1 MNLLKE
7 IQINKEKI
15 NELTKEEFQECIKV
29 AKEYYYNKDSLIED
43 NLYDLLE
50 ETFQDKYPNEKIEI
64 GNLPE
69 LKKVSLPY
77 EMYSMNKIKNDSTK
91 LKNYFQK
98 YLGNFVISDKL
109 DGVSALYVNKPM
121 EKKLYTRGNG
131 KIGQDISHLLP
142 FLNLPSSP
150 DCVIRG
156 ELIITK
162 EKFKKY
168 QENYSTGRNFVSSMV
183 NSKNPSP
190 EFISDIDLVFY
201 EVIQPVLL
209 PIQQMNWI
217 QSNNYLFSPFY
228 LLSFSNTVNNDF
240 LKNELLKRKEESIYD
255 IDGIIITHNRIY
267 PRLSKNPSHAFA
279 YKTEMDYQIVK
290 TEVVNV
296 EWNVS
301 KDGLLKPKIKLIP
314 IQINNINIEYVS
326 GYNGFYIESNKIG
339 KGCKVEIIRSGDVIP
354 VIRSILT
361 PAEECIFPQE
371 EYEWDDNHVEL
382 KLKNKEE
389 NKDFLLKEIIYFF
402 KGLKIEKL
410 GGNYIN
416 KLYENGYNSIEKI
429 VLMTEEDI
437 SNLKNISLKTSTQ
450 FYEKINNKIKEITL
464 LELCCLLN
472 IFGRGYSIKK
482 IESIIN
488 VYPSLFDFQ
497 INSNTKMLALEK
509 IKATKLHAKHICDSL
524 LKLED
529 FLKKINKI

>member
-7 IQINKEKI
+7 IQMNKEKI
-15 NELTKEEFQECIKV
+15 NELSKEEFQECIKV
-29 AKEYYYNKDSLIED
+29 AKEYYYNKDSMIED
-43 NLYDLLE
+43 NIYDLLE
-50 ETFQDKYPNEKIEI
+50 EIFQDKYPNEKIDVGI
-64 GNLPE
+64 IPE

-77 EMYSMNKIKNDSTK
+77 EMYSMNKIKNDPTK

-98 YLGNFVISDKL
+98 YLGNFVVSDKL
-109 DGVSALYVNKPM
+109 DGVSALYVNNST

-131 KIGQDISHLLP
+131 KIGQDISNFLP
-142 FLNLPSSP
+142 FLNLPKSM

-168 QENYSTGRNFVSSMV
+168 QDSYSTGRNFVSSMV
-183 NSKNPSP
+183 NSKNPSS
-190 EFISDIDLVFY
+190 ENISDIDLVFY
-201 EVIQPVLL
+201 EVIQPLLL

-217 QSNNYLFSPFY
+217 QSNNYLFSPYY
-228 LLSFSNTVNNDF
+228 LLSFSNSVNNEY
-240 LKNELLKRKEESIYD
+240 LKNELLKRKEESIYE
-255 IDGIIITHNRIY
+255 IDGIIIIHNSIY

-296 EWNVS
+296 DWNVS
-301 KDGLLKPKIKLIP
+301 KDGLLNPKIKLIP

-354 VIRSILT
+354 VIRSIIS
-361 PAEECIFPQE
+361 PAEECIFPEE

-389 NKDFLLKEIIYFF
+389 NKDFLLKEVIYFF

-416 KLYENGYNSIEKI
+416 KLYENGYDTIEKI
-429 VLMTEEDI
+429 LLMSEEDVK
-437 SNLKNISLKTSTQ
+437 NLKNISLKSSTQ
-450 FYEKINNKIKEITL
+450 FYEKINNRIKEITL

-482 IESIIN
+482 IESILN

-497 INSNTKMLALEK
+497 INLNTKMLSLEK
-509 IKATKLHAKHICDSL
+509 IKNTKLHAKHICDSL
-524 LKLED
+524 LKFED
-529 FLKKINKI
+529 FLKNINKI

>member
-15 NELTKEEFQECIKV
+15 NNLTKEEFEECIKV
-29 AKEYYYNKDSLIED
+29 AKEYYYNKNSLID
-43 NLYDLLE
+43 DDIYDLLE
-50 ETFQDKYPNEKIEI
+50 EIFQEKYPTENIEVGI
-64 GNLPE
+64 IPE
-69 LKKVSLPY
+69 IKKVTLPY

-91 LKNYFQK
+91 LKGFFQK
-98 YLGNFVISDKL
+98 YIGNFVVSDKL
-109 DGVSALYVNKPM
+109 DGVSALYINNST

-131 KIGQDISHLLP
+131 KIGQDISNLLP
-142 FLNLPSSP
+142 FLKLPKSP

-168 QENYSTGRNFVSSMV
+168 QESYSTGRNFVSSMV
-183 NSKNPSP
+183 NSKNRNS
-190 EFISDIDLVFY
+190 EYICDIDLVFY
-201 EVIQPVLL
+201 EVINPILT

-217 QSNNYLFSPFY
+217 QTNNYLFSPYY
-228 LLSFSNTVNNDF
+228 LLSFSNSVNNEY
-240 LKNELLKRKEESIYD
+240 LKNELLKRKEESIYE
-255 IDGIIITHNRIY
+255 IDGIIITHNNIY
-267 PRLSKNPSHAFA
+267 PRISKNPPHAFA

-290 TEVVNV
+290 TEVVDI

-301 KDGLLKPKIKLIP
+301 KDGLLKPKIRLIP

-354 VIRSILT
+354 VIRSILS

-389 NKDFLLKEIIYFF
+389 NKDFLLKEIVHFF

-410 GGNYIN
+410 GANHIN
-416 KLYENGYNSIEKI
+416 KLYENEYDTIEKI
-429 VLMTEEDI
+429 LLMTEEDI
-437 SNLKNISLKTSTQ
+437 KNLKNISFKTSSY
-450 FYEKINNKIKEITL
+450 FYEKINNRIKDITL
-464 LELCCLLN
+464 LELSCLLN
-472 IFGRGYSIKK
+472 IFGRGFSIKK
-482 IESIIN
+482 IESIHKL
-488 VYPSLFDFQ
+488 YPLLFDFQ
-497 INSNTKMLALEK
+497 ININIKLLALEN
-509 IKATKLHAKHICDSL
+509 IKNTKSHAKNICDSL
-524 LKLED
+524 LKFED
-529 FLKKINKI
+529 FLKRINKI

>member
-255 IDGIIITHNRIY
+255 IDGIIITHNSIY

-290 TEVVNV
+290 TEVVDV
-296 EWNVS
+296 EWNIS